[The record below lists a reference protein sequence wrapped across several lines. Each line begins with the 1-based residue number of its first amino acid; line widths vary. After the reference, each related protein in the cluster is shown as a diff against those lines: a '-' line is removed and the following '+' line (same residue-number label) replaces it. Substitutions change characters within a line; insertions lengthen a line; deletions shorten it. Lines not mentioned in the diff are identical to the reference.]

1 MQCAGIQCRREESHT
16 ETTFVR
22 MIYRHNGNGCAPHAY
37 REEKIFVYT
46 YVFTYILCI
55 LYSLKPNYLR
65 M

>member
-1 MQCAGIQCRREESHT
+1 MQCAGFQCRREESHT

-46 YVFTYILCI
+46 YVFILCVFCI
-55 LYSLKPNYLR
+55 H
-65 M
+65 